1 MHQSDTYTTQATNDK
16 DEAAPV
22 GAAGKAETDM
32 VEGDMVKAVGAG
44 EAETDKA
51 EGAMAKAAG
60 VDSTAEG
67 GAGDDAAADMAEGG
81 ANDDAGAGMTEG
93 NMAKAAGVDGT
104 AEVGASDDAAADMA
118 DGDMAKAAEADI
130 ATAVNFD
137 DAQPGDPDS
146 QYDQHAKFL
155 LGHKIILAHI
165 LAALI
170 EEFHG
175 MEPKDILPYIE
186 GDIHIGRVPIDP
198 GKTNTVLLSDTDAS
212 TDTNTG
218 NDTNTDTNSPRIIGL
233 RNENSEPNE
242 GLIFFDILFS
252 LLLPN
257 RQLPD
262 KHRQSRKT
270 TSRLLRAIVD
280 IEAQKDDPTTYKL
293 MNRCIFY
300 VCRLVSSQKE
310 RDFVKMHFD
319 DLCRSYSIWICM
331 NAEADYVEYT
341 SLHQTMLL
349 GTCHTK
355 GSLDL
360 INIIVIGLE
369 KEKEDRPAGA
379 AQAGDTR
386 KAQTAEEAGTDITK
400 VAETD
405 TNPYRRLHRLLR
417 VLFSTT
423 LSKTEKLDI
432 LEKEFGIVQGAYDA
446 SMIESLRKETD
457 TMCNLSQ
464 AVKELGIEI
473 GKKEGIDIGRSE
485 GIQIGESKAKRNL
498 SFSLAERGMA
508 IDEIA
513 SLLGESISLVQE
525 WLNGGRVAME

>member
-1 MHQSDTYTTQATNDK
+1 MHQDDTYTTQATNDK
-16 DEAAPV
+16 DEAAP
-22 GAAGKAETDM
+22 AGIVA
-32 VEGDMVKAVGAG
+32 
-44 EAETDKA
+44 
-51 EGAMAKAAG
+51 
-60 VDSTAEG
+60 
-67 GAGDDAAADMAEGG
+67 
-81 ANDDAGAGMTEG
+81 
-93 NMAKAAGVDGT
+93 
-104 AEVGASDDAAADMA
+104 
-118 DGDMAKAAEADI
+118 
-130 ATAVNFD
+130 AVNFD

-165 LAALI
+165 LSALI

-212 TDTNTG
+212 TDTNT
-218 NDTNTDTNSPRIIGL
+218 DTGTNTNSPRIIGL

-242 GLIFFDILFS
+242 GLIYFDILFS

-262 KHRQSRKT
+262 KHQRSRKT
-270 TSRLLRAIVD
+270 AGRLLRAIVD

-331 NAEADYVEYT
+331 NAKADYVEYT

-369 KEKEDRPAGA
+369 KEKEELPTGV
-379 AQAGDTR
+379 
-386 KAQTAEEAGTDITK
+386 K
-400 VAETD
+400 VAE

-464 AVKELGIEI
+464 AVKEIGIEI
-473 GKKEGIDIGRSE
+473 GKKEGISQGIDIGRTE

-498 SFSLAERGMA
+498 SLSLFERGMS

>member
-1 MHQSDTYTTQATNDK
+1 MHQDDTYTTQATNDK
-16 DEAAPV
+16 TEAA
-22 GAAGKAETDM
+22 TLDM
-32 VEGDMVKAVGAG
+32 
-44 EAETDKA
+44 
-51 EGAMAKAAG
+51 
-60 VDSTAEG
+60 
-67 GAGDDAAADMAEGG
+67 
-81 ANDDAGAGMTEG
+81 
-93 NMAKAAGVDGT
+93 
-104 AEVGASDDAAADMA
+104 
-118 DGDMAKAAEADI
+118 
-130 ATAVNFD
+130 ATAVNPD
-137 DAQPGDPDS
+137 DTQPGDPDS

-212 TDTNTG
+212 TDTNT
-218 NDTNTDTNSPRIIGL
+218 DTNSPRIIGL

-242 GLIFFDILFS
+242 GLIYFDILFS

-331 NAEADYVEYT
+331 NAKADYVEYT

-360 INIIVIGLE
+360 INIIVIGLK
-369 KEKEDRPAGA
+369 KEKEEAPTGA
-379 AQAGDTR
+379 NM
-386 KAQTAEEAGTDITK
+386 
-400 VAETD
+400 AET
-405 TNPYRRLHRLLR
+405 NLYRRLHRLLR

-432 LEKEFGIVQGAYDA
+432 LEQEFGIVQGAYDA

-473 GKKEGIDIGRSE
+473 GKKEGINIGRSEGISIGRSEGIDIGRTEGISIGRSE

-498 SFSLAERGMA
+498 SLSLFEKGMS

-513 SLLGESISLVQE
+513 SLLDESIALVQE

>member
-16 DEAAPV
+16 DKAAPV
-22 GAAGKAETDM
+22 DVDGKAETDM
-32 VEGDMVKAVGAG
+32 VEGDIV
-44 EAETDKA
+44 
-51 EGAMAKAAG
+51 KAAG
-60 VDSTAEG
+60 ADGAAEG
-67 GAGDDAAADMAEGG
+67 
-81 ANDDAGAGMTEG
+81 
-93 NMAKAAGVDGT
+93 
-104 AEVGASDDAAADMA
+104 GASDDAAADMA
-118 DGDMAKAAEADI
+118 EGDMAKAAGVDGAAEGEASDDAAVDMAEGDTTKAAGAGGMAKGEAGDD
-130 ATAVNFD
+130 ATASMAAAVNFD

-165 LAALI
+165 LATLI

-198 GKTNTVLLSDTDAS
+198 GKTNTVLLSDADAS
-212 TDTNTG
+212 TDTNT
-218 NDTNTDTNSPRIIGL
+218 DTGTDTNSPRIIGL

-242 GLIFFDILFS
+242 GLIYFDILFS

-331 NAEADYVEYT
+331 NAKADYVEYT

-349 GTCHTK
+349 GSCHTK

-369 KEKEDRPAGA
+369 KEKEDRPTGA
-379 AQAGDTR
+379 A
-386 KAQTAEEAGTDITK
+386 
-400 VAETD
+400 
-405 TNPYRRLHRLLR
+405 
-417 VLFSTT
+417 
-423 LSKTEKLDI
+423 
-432 LEKEFGIVQGAYDA
+432 
-446 SMIESLRKETD
+446 
-457 TMCNLSQ
+457 
-464 AVKELGIEI
+464 
-473 GKKEGIDIGRSE
+473 
-485 GIQIGESKAKRNL
+485 
-498 SFSLAERGMA
+498 
-508 IDEIA
+508 
-513 SLLGESISLVQE
+513 
-525 WLNGGRVAME
+525 